1 MQHTDFHGLPDPN
14 DGGSVLSQKHRL
26 KFSSASDNLSGY
38 VRKPTPAAHLL
49 GRDQQDLMA
58 SLLDALLGAGDADVG
73 AGVVGAWNSDLGG
86 GLQLQL
92 LQLLAVLADDEA
104 VVLLGD
110 GDRGR
115 RLGGR
120 RRKF

>member
-1 MQHTDFHGLPDPN
+1 
-14 DGGSVLSQKHRL
+14 
-26 KFSSASDNLSGY
+26 
-38 VRKPTPAAHLL
+38 
-49 GRDQQDLMA
+49 MA

-92 LQLLAVLADDEA
+92 LQLLAVLADDKA

-115 RLGGR
+115 RLGEKEKALGR
-120 RRKF
+120 KRAGSASEMEMSDKLLDESIARSRLN